1 MIQAHSRSPIV
12 LLTLLIANFMAV
24 SFCTS
29 LRYQRDEQAR
39 CHRKRRFW
47 PCFWGDGGENERFRT
62 VSTVQ
67 VFARWEVSKERQS
80 GGGVIGRGHDLMAI
94 GLRLMDLVGLVQG
107 DRGSTAEGMAAV
119 TSAAAAESLVCAG
132 LETISERALAIHA
145 APELAGSAAPFASRK
160 SGAAAERWRQ
170 GSRRARLLWASARHP
185 RGGRW
190 LR

>member
-12 LLTLLIANFMAV
+12 LLTLLIANFMVV

-29 LRYQRDEQAR
+29 LRYQRDKQAR

-80 GGGVIGRGHDLMAI
+80 GGGVIGRGHDRMAM
-94 GLRLMDLVGLVQG
+94 GLQRVDLAALARV
-107 DRGSTAEGMAAV
+107 DRSSTVEGMAAAI
-119 TSAAAAESLVCAG
+119 SAAAAGSLVCAG
-132 LETISERALAIHA
+132 LETIGERALAIHA

-160 SGAAAERWRQ
+160 SGAAAERRRQ
-170 GSRRARLLWASARHP
+170 GGCRARLLGASARHP
-185 RGGRW
+185 RGG
-190 LR
+190 